1 MSRARAI
8 AAWAAD
14 LTWQDVPA
22 GVRDHA
28 TDDLRDVLSVM
39 FAGTLTTSAQ
49 IAARSALCR
58 AKTGVSR

>member
-1 MSRARAI
+1 APGAAVGRRGEGMSRARAI

-39 FAGTLTTSAQ
+39 SAGTLATSA
-49 IAARSALCR
+49 
-58 AKTGVSR
+58 

>member
-1 MSRARAI
+1 MSRARAS

-22 GVRDHA
+22 GVRDLA

-39 FAGTLTTSAQ
+39 FAGTLTRR
-49 IAARSALCR
+49 IRW
-58 AKTGVSR
+58 G